1 MKLSTKLLASAV
13 AATLCSA
20 PVVADSA
27 LETLMTDSK
36 TNVDFRYRYE
46 GVDQEGIAETAAANT
61 LRSRVTFNSGSVN
74 NVSFKLEMDNVSALG
89 GEQYNSTVNGRGEYP
104 VVADPTGTDFNQAFV
119 AYKNGSF
126 GATAGRQR
134 ILLDDQRFV
143 GGVGWRQNE
152 QTYDGLSLAY
162 SSGAVKGSYSF
173 INNVNRIFGPT
184 GPNADLRGAVHL
196 ANATFSVS
204 DAHKLTGFAY
214 LMDFD
219 NAAAISSNTLGV
231 RYAGDLDV
239 VKLTAS
245 YATQSETGDN
255 PTAYTASFLQAG
267 ANGKL
272 SNFSWNI
279 GYENLGS
286 DDGNKA
292 FATPLAT
299 LHKWQGWADK
309 FLNTPSAGL
318 QDIYFGA
325 GTNIGKVK
333 LSATYHT
340 FSSDVGSV
348 DLGTELDAVAIYP
361 INKKVKA
368 LFKYANYSAQDNLE
382 ETSLTDTQKVW
393 LMLQVSL

>member
-1 MKLSTKLLASAV
+1 
-13 AATLCSA
+13 
-20 PVVADSA
+20 
-27 LETLMTDSK
+27 MTDSK

-184 GPNADLRGAVHL
+184 GPNADPSRCRAPSQCHL
-196 ANATFSVS
+196 
-204 DAHKLTGFAY
+204 
-214 LMDFD
+214 
-219 NAAAISSNTLGV
+219 
-231 RYAGDLDV
+231 
-239 VKLTAS
+239 
-245 YATQSETGDN
+245 QC
-255 PTAYTASFLQAG
+255 
-267 ANGKL
+267 
-272 SNFSWNI
+272 
-279 GYENLGS
+279 
-286 DDGNKA
+286 
-292 FATPLAT
+292 
-299 LHKWQGWADK
+299 
-309 FLNTPSAGL
+309 
-318 QDIYFGA
+318 
-325 GTNIGKVK
+325 
-333 LSATYHT
+333 
-340 FSSDVGSV
+340 
-348 DLGTELDAVAIYP
+348 
-361 INKKVKA
+361 
-368 LFKYANYSAQDNLE
+368 
-382 ETSLTDTQKVW
+382 
-393 LMLQVSL
+393 